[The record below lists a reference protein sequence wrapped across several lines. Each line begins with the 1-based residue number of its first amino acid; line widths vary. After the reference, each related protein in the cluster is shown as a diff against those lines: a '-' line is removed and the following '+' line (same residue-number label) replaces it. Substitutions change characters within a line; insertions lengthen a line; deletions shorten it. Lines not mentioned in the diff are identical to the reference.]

1 MVGQRA
7 LLGHLEQCERAA
19 GEHLRADRRV
29 GLHLRVLRDGE
40 LATLGE
46 HRVGDSDLA
55 DVVQRRREPEQLD
68 LVGGQSQA
76 LRDAARQ
83 HADAV
88 CVLAGGVVVQL
99 GGRGEAGEHLEL
111 RLFELP
117 RGAAG
122 VGDVLDLGEEL
133 RDALRV
139 VADRGERDAR
149 LDDAPAAVEVA
160 PLKVLRP
167 RGAAQQRG
175 DGVPAG
181 VTVLG
186 MGELEEGARR

>member
-1 MVGQRA
+1 MPP
-7 LLGHLEQCERAA
+7 
-19 GEHLRADRRV
+19 
-29 GLHLRVLRDGE
+29 
-40 LATLGE
+40 
-46 HRVGDSDLA
+46 DSI
-55 DVVQRRREPEQLD
+55 
-68 LVGGQSQA
+68 
-76 LRDAARQ
+76 
-83 HADAV
+83 ADAV

-186 MGELEEGARR
+186 MGELEKVRAAEFVGGVPEHVADGVVGALDRAVPTGDHAADRRLLERDPVQLRLPAQRLSSLPLLSGTFHAS